1 MKVIKQSTTNGMY
14 ALDDFY
20 TNYPF
25 LD

>member
-25 LD
+25 VD